1 MKKDTKR
8 CISWIVIGVLWI
20 IAVGVAA
27 FIMSILR

>member
-1 MKKDTKR
+1 MKKQTKQ

-20 IAVGVAA
+20 MAIGIIA